1 MFYSIKKNLLEM
13 VFQLSKYFEDATHT
27 YTDTPTT
34 FAFKNHGSSSCAFLT
49 KWSHLIKSNL

>member
-1 MFYSIKKNLLEM
+1 ME
-13 VFQLSKYFEDATHT
+13 FQSSKYFEDATHT